1 MCSCA
6 VGDFSWLWTGSAPL
20 IPSDHSKLTWNI
32 PLRWGHS
39 QTFQDR
45 EPGLTV
51 DNTVKL
57 SRPAWTHCLQIWTCL
72 HSPLSFD
79 SSLMCHKLNP
89 GCGNV
94 VIVMEFIM
102 FYVSWKWRL
111 LCRPLIPP
119 GVIQKRTSKRH
130 TAVTFSNQLISPR
143 NYITWWN
150 HLSINCWAEL
160 SLKHNTNAGWTSYLA
175 LIPHMWTHKWL
186 RVDFTCTWRPRADR
200 RLARGL
206 MNCFEQIKRPSAQ
219 RLLAASR
226 ISLSLY
232 TEVLSAGDKTKSRW
246 FKIHGTEAALS
257 MQQTYKQGFG
267 IRKKSSSWQML
278 RYKLRWITS
287 GLSAVVNF
295 R

>member
-1 MCSCA
+1 MIFHGYELE
-6 VGDFSWLWTGSAPL
+6 VPPL

-57 SRPAWTHCLQIWTCL
+57 SRPAWTHCLQIWTRL

-111 LCRPLIPP
+111 LCSPLIPP

-150 HLSINCWAEL
+150 HSSINCWAEL
-160 SLKHNTNAGWTSYLA
+160 SLKHNTNAGWTSSLA
-175 LIPHMWTHKWL
+175 LNPHMWTHKWL
-186 RVDFTCTWRPRADR
+186 KVNFTCPRADR

-232 TEVLSAGDKTKSRW
+232 TEVLSAGDKAKSRC
-246 FKIHGTEAALS
+246 FKIQGTEVAIYAADL
-257 MQQTYKQGFG
+257 QTGF
-267 IRKKSSSWQML
+267 RHKKKSSWVMTDAS
-278 RYKLRWITS
+278 
-287 GLSAVVNF
+287 V
-295 R
+295 